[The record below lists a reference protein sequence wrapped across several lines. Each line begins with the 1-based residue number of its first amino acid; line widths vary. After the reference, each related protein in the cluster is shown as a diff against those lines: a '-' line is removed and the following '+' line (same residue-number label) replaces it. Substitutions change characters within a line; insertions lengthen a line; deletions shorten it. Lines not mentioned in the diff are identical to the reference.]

1 MLLNDA
7 ICVVLFVTGSTLTV
21 STPGIHAYD
30 YVWKS
35 VDDREGFLAFR
46 VRACSDA
53 YVAFGRQTAHFSGY
67 EVSFGANSSTKTCV
81 RFWGEETLCG
91 TKKEL
96 LDCNKYRQLWVSWS
110 GKVIAAGQ
118 GELPGRHV
126 LVKFE
131 MHELN
136 YIGALSFT
144 TAREKAGEW
153 MFDEDLGK

>member
-1 MLLNDA
+1 MRCKILYL
-7 ICVVLFVTGSTLTV
+7 IIFVPGSSLTV

-35 VDDREGFLAFR
+35 VEDREGYLAFR
-46 VRACSDA
+46 VRACSEA
-53 YVAFGRQTAHFSGY
+53 YVAFGRQTAHFNGY
-67 EVSFGANSSTKTCV
+67 EVSFGANSSNKTCV
-81 RFWGEETLCG
+81 IVWGEETMCG

-96 LDCNKYRQLWVSWS
+96 LDCKKYRQLWVSWGGS
-110 GKVIAAGQ
+110 GIAAGQ

-126 LVKFE
+126 LVKFDMPE
-131 MHELN
+131 VSD
-136 YIGALSFT
+136 IGALSFT